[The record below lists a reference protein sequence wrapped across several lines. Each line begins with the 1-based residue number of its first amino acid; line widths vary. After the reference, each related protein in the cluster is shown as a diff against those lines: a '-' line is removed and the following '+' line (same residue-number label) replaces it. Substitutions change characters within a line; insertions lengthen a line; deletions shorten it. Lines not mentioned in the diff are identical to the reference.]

1 MYQVHFIKNTLTQIM
16 RKIASK
22 GLFLAIALGLATLA
36 QAQYSGVVVDAAD
49 NSPLPGAVVKA
60 GSVTA
65 MTDMDGRWSLDV
77 SAGTE
82 LTASFVL
89 YDQ

>member
-36 QAQYSGVVVDAAD
+36 QAQ
-49 NSPLPGAVVKA
+49 
-60 GSVTA
+60 
-65 MTDMDGRWSLDV
+65 
-77 SAGTE
+77 
-82 LTASFVL
+82 
-89 YDQ
+89 